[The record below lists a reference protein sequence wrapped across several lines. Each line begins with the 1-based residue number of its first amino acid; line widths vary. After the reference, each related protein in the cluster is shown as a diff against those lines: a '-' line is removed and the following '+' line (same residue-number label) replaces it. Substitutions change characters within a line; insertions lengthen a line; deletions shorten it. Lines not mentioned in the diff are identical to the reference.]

1 MSIRQGVFAQQTAE
15 AAGMLKGA
23 ATGLLPE

>member
-15 AAGMLKGA
+15 AVGMLKGA